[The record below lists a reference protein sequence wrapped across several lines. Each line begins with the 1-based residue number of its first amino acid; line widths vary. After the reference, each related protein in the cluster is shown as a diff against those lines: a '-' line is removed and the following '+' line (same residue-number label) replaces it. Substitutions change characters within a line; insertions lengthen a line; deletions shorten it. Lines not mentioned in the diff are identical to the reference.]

1 MTDHFVATKL
11 VFSGKKYIN
20 DEITND
26 NGSQQHLK
34 NSSCSCGNFLIFIV
48 RGGTTLSTSLS
59 PSPTSCTGMSIR
71 LSPCSSLFWYLCLS
85 NIFINM
91 TVSIPPMTKHAITWY
106 REDAIDRS
114 VKELSKPDDGIS
126 FSGKRISQR
135 ALAANNGPRNV
146 KPRWRSHGMRKQIT
160 LQLKSVNKLC
170 VK

>member
-1 MTDHFVATKL
+1 MTDHFVAPKL

-26 NGSQQHLK
+26 NSSQQHLK

-126 FSGKRISQR
+126 FSGKRICKPKSPSCKQR
-135 ALAANNGPRNV
+135 SSKCKAALTFTRHEKANYFTTKKR
-146 KPRWRSHGMRKQIT
+146 
-160 LQLKSVNKLC
+160 
-170 VK
+170 